1 VRWGTTPSGAT
12 RGHRGGK
19 SVGDATTV
27 YGKSVGDA
35 TTVYNQGGIC
45 FFYALTSFKACRA
58 KRGEGVG
65 ARRCG
70 MRGG

>member
-27 YGKSVGDA
+27 Y
-35 TTVYNQGGIC
+35 NQGGIC
-45 FFYALTSFKACRA
+45 FFCALTSVKACRA

-65 ARRCG
+65 ARR
-70 MRGG
+70 RLPRA